1 MRVAFLVVALFAVA
15 SATAQHGPLGAN
27 GHGVLESAAAAAK
40 AKFGKHHGKDE
51 IAPKMKGLLEE
62 MLGGIAKLAKAKEAE
77 AAMAAGASSK
87 AGAKSR
93 WAQLKAK
100 LEGGAFSK
108 KMGELKAGKM
118 AHGKQHHTPTRA
130 PSPQQKK
137 GFGKGKG
144 FEMLKAFFAKLK
156 ADKGKKHWG
165 KKHWGKKHWGKK
177 HWGKKHW
184 GKGKEHRGTWS
195 KAMRGAFFAGM
206 AELKKKGGKKLDS
219 KGWRQAKGAF
229 VRKFCAAHPKDA
241 GCAKK
246 DGKKQHHHRDHR
258 WSKEMR
264 AAYHALEKDGKKDK
278 ARFARGYCARH
289 TADAFCAQLAK
300 GASAP
305 RRTAP
310 PTVATVAMKPA
321 VAWIGAQSPPSSE
334 TDEEEEAKDE
344 EPSSGAHGAAVGILG
359 ACGLVGAAVFVAR
372 RRRAAAQSAPSAPVA
387 NQANQVPL
395 VPLSYEVSTQEYSML

>member
-15 SATAQHGPLGAN
+15 SATTQHGPLGAN

-40 AKFGKHHGKDE
+40 AKFGKHHGAKDE
-51 IAPKMKGLLEE
+51 IAPKMKGLLKE
-62 MLGGIAKLAKAKEAE
+62 MLGAIAKSAKAKEVE

-108 KMGELKAGKM
+108 KMGELKAGKK
-118 AHGKQHHTPTRA
+118 AHGKQHHAPTRA
-130 PSPQQKK
+130 SSQQKK

-156 ADKGKKHWG
+156 DGK
-165 KKHWGKKHWGKK
+165 
-177 HWGKKHW
+177 GKKHW
-184 GKGKEHRGTWS
+184 GKGKAHRGTWS

-219 KGWRQAKGAF
+219 KGWREAKGAF

-246 DGKKQHHHRDHR
+246 DGKKQHHHRGHR

-278 ARFARGYCARH
+278 ARFVRGYCARH
-289 TADAFCAQLAK
+289 TTDAFCAQLAK
-300 GASAP
+300 GAAAP

-310 PTVATVAMKPA
+310 PTAATVAMEPS
-321 VAWIGAQSPPSSE
+321 VAWIEAQSPPSSAIDGNA
-334 TDEEEEAKDE
+334 DEEEEAEDE
-344 EPSSGAHGAAVGILG
+344 EPSSGAHGAHGAVVGILG
-359 ACGLVGAAVFVAR
+359 ACGLVGAAAFVVR
-372 RRRAAAQSAPSAPVA
+372 RRRAAAQCAPSAPVA